1 MSNNKAKQIR
11 NLFSDSEEEV
21 DLFAKTPEQLV
32 SDNRLSGSAAREQL
46 SFLSPTNSLD
56 QIMDDTNRN
65 SIDEEL
71 QSGQKQK

>member
-11 NLFSDSEEEV
+11 NLFSDSEEE

-32 SDNRLSGSAAREQL
+32 SNNKLSGSAAREQL